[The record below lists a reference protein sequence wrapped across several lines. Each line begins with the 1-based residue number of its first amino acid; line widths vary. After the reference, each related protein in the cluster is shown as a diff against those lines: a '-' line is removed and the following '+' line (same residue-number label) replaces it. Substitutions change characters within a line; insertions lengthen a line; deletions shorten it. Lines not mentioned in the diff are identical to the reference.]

1 VGEGGERLGFEIRK
15 RSEGERKCEWL
26 RVE

>member
-1 VGEGGERLGFEIRK
+1 MGEGEETLEFEE
-15 RSEGERKCEWL
+15 RSEGERKCERL